1 MEEDLYEGKI
11 FSFVRSNILI
21 LSLFAGGVVLVGVGL
36 LQMYA
41 SKKVSVEF
49 QKAEEVGSVSEA
61 KIMVDVSGQ
70 VLKPGV
76 YSLSSSSRIQDALIA
91 AGGLSEDADRV
102 YIERYMNL
110 AQKVT
115 DGAKI
120 YIPRQNESI
129 EQTNTQVAGTST
141 QAGLVSVNSATQ
153 SQLEELPSIG
163 PVTAQK
169 IISGRP
175 YSSVEELKTKQILG
189 EKTFEKIKNMLSL

>member
-1 MEEDLYEGKI
+1 MEEDLYDSKI
-11 FSFVRSNILI
+11 YSFVRSNILI
-21 LSLFAGGVVLVGVGL
+21 LILFAGGVIFLGVGL
-36 LQMYA
+36 IQMYA

-70 VLKPGV
+70 VLNPGV

-91 AGGLSEDADRV
+91 AGGLSQDADRV

-120 YIPRQNESI
+120 YIPRQNESV

-141 QAGLVSVNSATQ
+141 QQGLVSVNSATQ

-163 PVTAQK
+163 PVTAEK

-175 YSSVEELKTKQILG
+175 YSSVEELKTKQIIG
-189 EKTFEKIKNMLSL
+189 EKTFEKIKNSLSL

>member
-1 MEEDLYEGKI
+1 MEEDLYDSKI
-11 FSFVRSNILI
+11 YSFVRSNILI
-21 LSLFAGGVVLVGVGL
+21 LILFAGGVIFLGVGL
-36 LQMYA
+36 IQMYA
-41 SKKVSVEF
+41 SKKVSVDF

-70 VLKPGV
+70 VLNPGV

-91 AGGLSEDADRV
+91 AGGLSQDADRV

-129 EQTNTQVAGTST
+129 EQASTQVAGTST
-141 QAGLVSVNSATQ
+141 EGLVSVNSATQ
-153 SQLEELPSIG
+153 SELEELPSIG
-163 PVTAQK
+163 PVTAEK

-175 YSSVEELKTKQILG
+175 YSSVEELKTKQIVG
-189 EKTFEKIKNMLSL
+189 EKTFEKIKDSLSL